1 FRVGALSYGIQYHPE
16 WTRET
21 INGEIDSAT
30 DAELA
35 AAGTTKAALR
45 QATAEHYP
53 AAERNATRVF
63 DAVNLVLFPASRQQ
77 TGLVAPGW
85 VHH

>member
-1 FRVGALSYGIQYHPE
+1 M
-16 WTRET
+16 
-21 INGEIDSAT
+21 
-30 DAELA
+30 

-53 AAERNATRVF
+53 AAERNSKRVF